1 MKNVIK
7 FVKSLNVNE
16 EMYNTMNSYYKYK
29 SIPKSSFYQINILI
43 LPINNEEKYLKYTV
57 FLIP

>member
-7 FVKSLNVNE
+7 FVKSLNVKE